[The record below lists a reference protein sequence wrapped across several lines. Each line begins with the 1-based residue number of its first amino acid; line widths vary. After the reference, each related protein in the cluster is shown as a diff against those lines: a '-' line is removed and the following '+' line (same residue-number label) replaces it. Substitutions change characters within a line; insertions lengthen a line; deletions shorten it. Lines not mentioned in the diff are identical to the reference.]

1 MHTLQRILGTTLLV
15 LLVACGSGT
24 GATGVDDVQSDSAD
38 VQIAPQDTQD
48 AVPGTDAVL
57 DVTDVAQPKDIWIDS
72 DVPPIDVPPAD
83 IADIQADIAPD
94 IAVDIG
100 VDTGDAFVAENCNG
114 GFGGNGMCTN
124 GLVCWAAP
132 CPKCGMMPQGWCLPP
147 LENGACYD
155 YTTCDGGAC
164 YPATPMNGVSG
175 WCLPAIAT
183 AGQCWGNASSLTP
196 DCVSGNT
203 CEGQFV
209 CPPMGACP
217 MADKPGT
224 CTASPEQKGKVY
236 LWERSG
242 GIVSPGETVTVTW
255 VNYTGASVFLPG
267 CATYNIQTTSDYTT
281 WKDLGPGV
289 MCAWEGVAVE
299 VPAGGYVNT
308 LSWTAPNN
316 GIGNYRFHGSY
327 SVGCTPGKALSQ
339 ANCTGSSEI
348 DSDTFFVGMVP

>member
-164 YPATPMNGVSG
+164 YNATPMNGGLRLVPARHRDRWPVLGQRQQPDSG
-175 WCLPAIAT
+175 LRQRQHVRRPVRLPAH
-183 AGQCWGNASSLTP
+183 GRLPNGRQ
-196 DCVSGNT
+196 
-203 CEGQFV
+203 
-209 CPPMGACP
+209 
-217 MADKPGT
+217 
-224 CTASPEQKGKVY
+224 
-236 LWERSG
+236 
-242 GIVSPGETVTVTW
+242 
-255 VNYTGASVFLPG
+255 TGHLHRQP
-267 CATYNIQTTSDYTT
+267 
-281 WKDLGPGV
+281 
-289 MCAWEGVAVE
+289 
-299 VPAGGYVNT
+299 
-308 LSWTAPNN
+308 
-316 GIGNYRFHGSY
+316 
-327 SVGCTPGKALSQ
+327 
-339 ANCTGSSEI
+339 
-348 DSDTFFVGMVP
+348 